1 MKGIKGSDRRN
12 YVVDLQGLVPRD
24 ANYLGDDFHTCL
36 VRPELLGHFT
46 RAQSMDY
53 ASEHIKDFTAK
64 LDAERQAAEPTPEEV
79 QELPDEEKRAL
90 ALRRQEDNMKKLR
103 EVERLM
109 AEAPKF
115 RFNTNVFKK
124 NVQLDMSEAELAE
137 EEANVKKLAAYIT
150 EKALPN
156 LIQDLKQQEGIPIDS
171 QSLEDFFHKRG
182 VNMRYLGKVLE

>member
-1 MKGIKGSDRRN
+1 
-12 YVVDLQGLVPRD
+12 
-24 ANYLGDDFHTCL
+24 
-36 VRPELLGHFT
+36 
-46 RAQSMDY
+46 MDY

-124 NVQLDMSEAELAE
+124 NVQLDMSEEELAE
-137 EEANVKKLAAYIT
+137 EEANVKKLATYIT

-182 VNMRYLGKVLE
+182 VNMRYLGKVLA

>member
-1 MKGIKGSDRRN
+1 
-12 YVVDLQGLVPRD
+12 
-24 ANYLGDDFHTCL
+24 
-36 VRPELLGHFT
+36 
-46 RAQSMDY
+46 MDY

-124 NVQLDMSEAELAE
+124 NVQLDMSEEELAE

-156 LIQDLKQQEGIPIDS
+156 LI
-171 QSLEDFFHKRG
+171 
-182 VNMRYLGKVLE
+182 